1 MKIEE
6 IRKKTDKELQILL
19 AEIRNKLREARF
31 KAASRQLKNYKELR
45 SIKHDIARILT
56 VINERRHIINK

>member
-1 MKIEE
+1 MTMKISDV
-6 IRKKTDKELQILL
+6 RKKSDKELQMIL

-45 SIKHDIARILT
+45 IFKHDIARILT
-56 VINERRHIINK
+56 VINERRHAK